1 MKTACFDIETVP
13 NSEAENWVN
22 SQLPKVPA
30 NYKDPL
36 KIAAKE
42 LENRE
47 KLRDKLALHWWTG
60 RVVLICASVED
71 QTFSFIHE
79 DEIKLLHMFGRFLK
93 DNQVST
99 LIGKSS
105 AEFDIPFLVGRYIAN
120 DMGVP
125 NLLQPYGNK
134 TIQDIDQW
142 FGHRSSQQSTLE
154 NYAWGMGIRGKTAS
168 YKKVAEWWEKFLAN
182 DADSLNSLVT
192 YCKQDVAI
200 VSEFIKRTRTWKDQ
214 PYRITIEET
223 YAPF

>member
-22 SQLPKVPA
+22 SQLPKAPA

-60 RVVLICASVED
+60 RVVLICASVD
-71 QTFSFIHE
+71 GLNHSFISR
-79 DEIKLLHMFGRFLK
+79 DEVQILHWFADFLK
-93 DNQVST
+93 DHQIST
-99 LIGKSS
+99 LMGKSS
-105 AEFDIPFLVGRYIAN
+105 DDFDVPFLVGRYIAN
-120 DMGVP
+120 DIGIPSV
-125 NLLQPYGNK
+125 LQPYNNRVV
-134 TIQDIDQW
+134 QDIDQW

-168 YKKVAEWWEKFLAN
+168 YKKVAEWWDGYLDGNKESMPQLIA
-182 DADSLNSLVT
+182 
-192 YCKQDVAI
+192 YCAQDVAI
-200 VSEFIKRTRTWKDQ
+200 VSEFLKRTRTWNAPSWK
-214 PYRITIEET
+214 EENLNV
-223 YAPF
+223 PF